1 MALMTGGQYI
11 ESLRKVQYNGIYN
24 HAYTV
29 IQNDLKTIFV
39 KKTKEWVITGAA
51 KQPYEI
57 DDAENGI
64 TIEEIK
70 KAMADREVYLADV
83 KKRQEEYQATKET
96 PSVANASAPAAAGG
110 FNF

>member
-1 MALMTGGQYI
+1 M
-11 ESLRKVQYNGIYN
+11 
-24 HAYTV
+24 
-29 IQNDLKTIFV
+29 ND
-39 KKTKEWVITGAA
+39 
-51 KQPYEI
+51 
-57 DDAENGI
+57 I

-96 PSVANASAPAAAGG
+96 PSVASASAPAAAGG